1 MLKSQESLN
10 NTKGSSQ
17 DTQDEELYQRLF
29 KKIAR
34 DFIYYKDLDI
44 LLDHFYTELL
54 QAQQDGREMTREEM
68 RYYTHHSVSR
78 ALQYKNNLSLPKH
91 KRKTFKDVTDE

>member
-10 NTKGSSQ
+10 TTKGSNQ
-17 DTQDEELYQRLF
+17 NTQDEELYQRLF

-34 DFIYYKDLDI
+34 DFIYHKDLDA
-44 LLDHFYTELL
+44 LLEHFYTELL
-54 QAQQDGREMTREEM
+54 QAQQDGREMSREEM
-68 RYYTHHSVSR
+68 RYHTHRSISR